1 MTKKEL
7 EQMLNDTESAFSEL
21 RHDNETLHNVLDST
35 KEELRLA
42 KNSEK
47 EWRKIS
53 ANDRVE
59 RDEWK
64 KMALHLI
71 EQLVKTKAE
80 LEVAKLPF

>member
-21 RHDNETLHNVLDST
+21 RHDHETLQKVLDST

-64 KMALHLI
+64 KMALHLM

>member
-7 EQMLNDTESAFSEL
+7 EQMLNDTESTFSEL
-21 RHDNETLHNVLDST
+21 RHDNETLHKVLDST

-64 KMALHLI
+64 KMTLHLM

>member
-7 EQMLNDTESAFSEL
+7 EQMLNDTERAFSEL
-21 RHDNETLHNVLDST
+21 RHDNETLHKVLDST
-35 KEELRLA
+35 KEELRIV

-64 KMALHLI
+64 KMALHLM

>member
-7 EQMLNDTESAFSEL
+7 EQMLNDTESAFFEL
-21 RHDNETLHNVLDST
+21 RHDNDTLHKVLDST

-53 ANDRVE
+53 ANDRIE

-64 KMALHLI
+64 KMALHLM
-71 EQLVKTKAE
+71 EHLVKTKAE

>member
-7 EQMLNDTESAFSEL
+7 EQMLNDTESALSEL
-21 RHDNETLHNVLDST
+21 LHDNDTLHKVLDST

-53 ANDRVE
+53 ANDRIE

-64 KMALHLI
+64 KMALHLM
-71 EQLVKTKAE
+71 EQFVKTKAE

>member
-1 MTKKEL
+1 MAIEL
-7 EQMLNDTESAFSEL
+7 HHLHPS
-21 RHDNETLHNVLDST
+21 HDNETLHKVLDGT
-35 KEELRLA
+35 KEELRIA

-53 ANDRVE
+53 ANDKVE
-59 RDEWK
+59 RDEWE
-64 KMALHLI
+64 KMALHLM

>member
-1 MTKKEL
+1 MTKKNL
-7 EQMLNDTESAFSEL
+7 EQMLKDTESALSESI
-21 RHDNETLHNVLDST
+21 HDNETLHKVLDST

-47 EWRKIS
+47 EWRKNS
-53 ANDRVE
+53 ENDRIE

-64 KMALHLI
+64 KMTLHLM

-80 LEVAKLPF
+80 LEVTKLPF

>member
-1 MTKKEL
+1 
-7 EQMLNDTESAFSEL
+7 MLKDTESALSESI
-21 RHDNETLHNVLDST
+21 HDNETLHKVLDST

-47 EWRKIS
+47 ECREKS

-64 KMALHLI
+64 KMALHLM

-80 LEVAKLPF
+80 LEIAKLPF

>member
-21 RHDNETLHNVLDST
+21 RHDNETLHKVLDST
-35 KEELRLA
+35 KEELRIA

-47 EWRKIS
+47 EWRKIL

-64 KMALHLI
+64 KMALHLM

>member
-21 RHDNETLHNVLDST
+21 RHDNETLHKVLDST

-47 EWRKIS
+47 EWRKKS
-53 ANDRVE
+53 ANDSVE
-59 RDEWK
+59 RNEWK
-64 KMALHLI
+64 KMALHLM

>member
-21 RHDNETLHNVLDST
+21 RHDNETLHKVLVST
-35 KEELRLA
+35 KEELRIA

-59 RDEWK
+59 RNEWK
-64 KMALHLI
+64 KMALHLM